1 MKISEVKMCF
11 VRPRRGFAGI
21 VVLMAGVL
29 ALQGAAAQAE
39 AARGACERIDC
50 GGEYKGHLQ
59 GVATDGAFIYWSF
72 TDELVKTDLSGAVL
86 RSVAVPRHHGDL
98 CVRDGTV
105 YVAVNRGTFNS
116 ENRAVSEVSAYSAA
130 DLGFRRTWKLP
141 MCGHG
146 AGGMT
151 WAGDRFFVVGGLPA
165 THECNYVYEF
175 TPDFRLVKRHELA
188 TGFTL
193 MGIQTAAFEDG
204 RFLFGIYGCPGDP
217 SGLLDCPRDLSSCV
231 RRLGPGDVGI
241 VKLDG
246 AYWTGRTRRVTR
258 GDFDGCLVRTPG
270 YPVSQTPYEPK
281 RTGKG
286 AVKVFF
292 EGCGDAGWTD
302 SGYALGECGYRP
314 LCNAEPSNGVYF
326 AVSELDKPGVVL
338 RAVGIGGDRSYSA
351 PDLVRGVRYVA
362 ETGKAFALHVTGT
375 PEGVKS
381 DAKLTAALD
390 AVRSEAERLG
400 VRYVSTATKN
410 RP

>member
-1 MKISEVKMCF
+1 MRHAREREFSMKFGLVFS
-11 VRPRRGFAGI
+11 
-21 VVLMAGVL
+21 MAL
-29 ALQGAAAQAE
+29 ALAGL
-39 AARGACERIDC
+39 AC
-50 GGEYKGHLQ
+50 
-59 GVATDGAFIYWSF
+59 
-72 TDELVKTDLSGAVL
+72 
-86 RSVAVPRHHGDL
+86 
-98 CVRDGTV
+98 
-105 YVAVNRGTFNS
+105 
-116 ENRAVSEVSAYSAA
+116 VSEDSA
-130 DLGFRRTWKLP
+130 
-141 MCGHG
+141 
-146 AGGMT
+146 
-151 WAGDRFFVVGGLPA
+151 
-165 THECNYVYEF
+165 
-175 TPDFRLVKRHELA
+175 
-188 TGFTL
+188 
-193 MGIQTAAFEDG
+193 
-204 RFLFGIYGCPGDP
+204 
-217 SGLLDCPRDLSSCV
+217 
-231 RRLGPGDVGI
+231 
-241 VKLDG
+241 
-246 AYWTGRTRRVTR
+246 
-258 GDFDGCLVRTPG
+258 
-270 YPVSQTPYEPK
+270 K

-351 PDLVRGVRYVA
+351 PDLVRGVRCVA